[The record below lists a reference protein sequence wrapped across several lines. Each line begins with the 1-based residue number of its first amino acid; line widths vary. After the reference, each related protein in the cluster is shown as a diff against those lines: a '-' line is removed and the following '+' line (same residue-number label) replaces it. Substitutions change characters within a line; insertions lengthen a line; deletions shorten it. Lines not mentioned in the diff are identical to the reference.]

1 MPNDES
7 LRKHWSDVVAKR
19 ASSLEAILKNA
30 TSTGATFKNPTQAAL
45 YAAGQLS
52 ALNPDEPPVSRT
64 TLTRNEVYSQIIGR
78 YVEGQKGKELKAS
91 DRLKYDLQLRDQR
104 KQIESLQKQIAITL
118 EERSKVECRIAQS
131 LTHDRSDKAIH
142 DDYNSWK
149 KVINTLLAE
158 LEGAHFDID
167 KRTVE
172 DPNGSGTLLR
182 EKDFP
187 IGFFDWLKRTQ
198 R

>member
-7 LRKHWSDVVAKR
+7 LRKHWSNVVSKR
-19 ASSLEAILKNA
+19 ATDLEAILKNA

-45 YAAGQLS
+45 YAASQLS
-52 ALNPDEPPVSRT
+52 ALSPDEPPVSRT
-64 TLTRNEVYSQIIGR
+64 TLTRNEVYSQVISR

-104 KQIESLQKQIAITL
+104 RQIESLQKQIANTL
-118 EERSKVECRIAQS
+118 EERSKAEYRIAQS
-131 LTHDRSDKAIH
+131 LTHDRSDKAIQ
-142 DDYNSWK
+142 DDFKSWK
-149 KVINTLLAE
+149 RVIDTLLVE
-158 LEGAHFDID
+158 LEGAHFDLD

-172 DPNGSGTLLR
+172 DPNGAGTLLK

-187 IGFFDWLKRTQ
+187 TGFFDWLKRA
-198 R
+198 RI